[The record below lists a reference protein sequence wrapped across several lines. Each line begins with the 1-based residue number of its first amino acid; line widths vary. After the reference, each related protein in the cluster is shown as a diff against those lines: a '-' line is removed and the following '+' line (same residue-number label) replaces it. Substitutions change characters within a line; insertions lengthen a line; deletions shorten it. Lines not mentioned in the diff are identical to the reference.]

1 MVQEFSRSPL
11 NGKLFCSSPYLS
23 YTTCC
28 FCNRKKGLSNDSL
41 SSHIKTD
48 SRFRQALQV
57 CAAAKLILTAFVG
70 WSTIGSFSLVF
81 KKASFFGPDQ
91 TTGLRQGYEVFSSG
105 KRRFALKHVWLCHI
119 LTDAVS
125 HSEEPCLSLFFCRS
139 HHDTIKATS
148 KWALVI
154 LKHVERAGIW
164 HKYLERPSVM
174 QTGVCLLFLLWSGGE
189 QERGRPAR
197 MCWFLR
203 ESRTPRRCSL
213 GSGVR
218 KTHTSLQLRQP
229 QEYLGN
235 QQWSS
240 SQWFMYKN
248 NDVWSRVI
256 FGWGPNSDAIFL
268 CTVI

>member
-11 NGKLFCSSPYLS
+11 NCKLFCSSPYLS

-81 KKASFFGPDQ
+81 KKASFFGVDQ

-154 LKHVERAGIW
+154 LNMWR
-164 HKYLERPSVM
+164 
-174 QTGVCLLFLLWSGGE
+174 E
-189 QERGRPAR
+189 QEFDRNILKGPRWCRPGCA
-197 MCWFLR
+197 CCFSCGVE
-203 ESRTPRRCSL
+203 ESRSEGGRLGCVDFWGKAEHRGGAAWVLVWGKPTRLCSWD
-213 GSGVR
+213 
-218 KTHTSLQLRQP
+218 SLR
-229 QEYLGN
+229 N
-235 QQWSS
+235 
-240 SQWFMYKN
+240 
-248 NDVWSRVI
+248 
-256 FGWGPNSDAIFL
+256 
-268 CTVI
+268 T